1 MTGLDWNTK
10 QMPKLETVRNKLK
23 TIEELS
29 EHAVQARARGQRV
42 VLCHGVFDL
51 LHMGHVRHL
60 ESARREGD
68 ILLVTLTADKF
79 VHKGPGRPIFGEQ
92 IRAEMLAAIQY
103 VDGVAINYNATSEPV
118 LEVVKP
124 DIYVKGSDYEN
135 PEDDISG
142 NIVQEREIAE
152 KFGGRLS
159 FTRDVTYS
167 SSTLINR
174 HLNIYD
180 PPLQDYLSRLR
191 NESGLTSLLE
201 LIERVK
207 DYRVLLVG
215 DAIIDEYQY
224 VAPLGKSPKEN
235 MIATLFESREIFA
248 GGVFAAA
255 NHVASFCKEVEVLS
269 VLGDDD
275 DFHALVD
282 ESLKPNVKFKPLI
295 RDNSPTTKKCRF
307 VDNSMRKLFE
317 VYSMN
322 DRPVEP
328 ELRSRL
334 EDVISERAGDFDLV
348 IATDFGHGMITGST
362 PKLLASNAKFFA
374 VNAQS
379 NSANMGFNL
388 VTRYPHA
395 DYICI
400 DAPEARLAAGDKF
413 APLSDVA
420 QSFLSNQLNCAR
432 IIITQGMNGCLT
444 FEGGIGTRHI
454 PVFTK
459 TAIDTVG
466 AGDAFLAVTSP
477 LVAAGGSMEHVGFI
491 GNAAGAMKVGIVG
504 HRQSVEKVDLI
515 KFVTA
520 LLK

>member
-1 MTGLDWNTK
+1 MTDLTREIAAFPEPPRSK
-10 QMPKLETVRNKLK
+10 VK
-23 TIEELS
+23 TIDDLS
-29 EHAVQARARGQRV
+29 RAASVARAKGQRV

-51 LHMGHVRHL
+51 LHMGHIRHL
-60 ESARREGD
+60 ESARGQGD
-68 ILLVTLTADKF
+68 VLFVTLTADRF
-79 VHKGPGRPIFGEQ
+79 VNKGPGRPIFGEQ

-103 VDGVAINYNATSEPV
+103 VDSVAVNHSATSEPV
-118 LEVVKP
+118 LNTIQP
-124 DIYVKGSDYEN
+124 DVYVKGSDYEN
-135 PEDDISG
+135 SEDDISG
-142 NIVQEREIAE
+142 KIVSEREAVE
-152 KFGGRLS
+152 RYGGRIF
-159 FTRDVTYS
+159 FTRDITFS

-180 PPLQDYLSRLR
+180 PPLRDYLNVLR
-191 NESGLTSLLE
+191 DNGGLDSLLE

-235 MIATLFESREIFA
+235 MIATLFESNELFA
-248 GGVFAAA
+248 GGVLAAA
-255 NHVASFCKEVEVLS
+255 NHVATFCKEVEVIS
-269 VLGDDD
+269 VLGENDSYREFICD
-275 DFHALVD
+275 
-282 ESLKPNVKFKPLI
+282 SLKPNVKLSPLF
-295 RDNSPTTKKCRF
+295 REDAPTTRKCRF

-317 VYSMN
+317 VYSMK
-322 DRPVEP
+322 DAPIETR
-328 ELRSRL
+328 LRSRF
-334 EDVISERAGDFDLV
+334 EDIIRKRAGDFDLV
-348 IATDFGHGMITGST
+348 IATDFGHGMISGGT
-362 PKLLASNAKFFA
+362 PRLLAEHAKYFA

-388 VTRYPHA
+388 VTKYSQA

-413 APLSDVA
+413 ATLSDIA
-420 QSFLSNQLNCAR
+420 ENFLSDSLDCTR

-444 FEGGIGTRHI
+444 FESGVGTIHI

-477 LVAAGGSMEHVGFI
+477 LVAAGGSMQHVGFI

-504 HRQSVEKVDLI
+504 HRKSVEKVDLV
-515 KFVTA
+515 KFITA